1 MILAGC
7 RGTGKSTFLNTLIG
21 ESLAKETKDRI
32 DGQVRTRRY
41 SLVESKF
48 DLDLTV
54 VDMPDFAANID
65 NQYTWLPIVKYIES
79 QFRQYL
85 LQEEQPRRE
94 LLTDSRVHVCVY
106 FISPTNTELST
117 LDIESMKEISKRV
130 TLIPVIARSDT
141 LNKEE
146 LVHFKGIINRTLQ
159 DNEIDI
165 SKYLQHESV
174 AEKLAQHA
182 PYAIIGSNTMYKN
195 ADGNFVRARKYG
207 WGMVEVENAEHCD
220 FVHIR
225 DLLMLDHMLDL
236 MSAMDHYYN
245 SFRTEFLRARI
256 RSQRKSGDE
265 AEQIGAAAEDGLASY
280 KVYNPLLTRESQCH
294 LEKYSGEGEA
304 LDKEVRLRLEKWKTT
319 EEVRLREWKKRIHN
333 IQTTHNADLDQS
345 WQKIDALEKAILMID
360 PDEKDNLQRLSERV
374 RGLSVQKAA
383 VDQESIV
390 APSLSVG

>member
-1 MILAGC
+1 MAQENSPRKARPAAGPNVSVSAPVDANGPSTNTISAPSNTNNTTNTPTTTNFQNKAVNKASIDRVLQQRNTAAKIGLKCLPDQTKDACDRKGGKFTMILAGC

-207 WGMVEVENAEHCD
+207 WAWSKLRMQSTATL
-220 FVHIR
+220 FT
-225 DLLMLDHMLDL
+225 
-236 MSAMDHYYN
+236 SA
-245 SFRTEFLRARI
+245 I
-256 RSQRKSGDE
+256 
-265 AEQIGAAAEDGLASY
+265 
-280 KVYNPLLTRESQCH
+280 C
-294 LEKYSGEGEA
+294 
-304 LDKEVRLRLEKWKTT
+304 
-319 EEVRLREWKKRIHN
+319 
-333 IQTTHNADLDQS
+333 
-345 WQKIDALEKAILMID
+345 
-360 PDEKDNLQRLSERV
+360 
-374 RGLSVQKAA
+374 
-383 VDQESIV
+383 
-390 APSLSVG
+390 